1 MAMSLWGAVPER
13 PDITIPSLMPVSPP
27 EEAEVQAR
35 QAETITRLTQA
46 GLMTP
51 AEARSRLTA
60 LGIL

>member
-1 MAMSLWGAVPER
+1 
-13 PDITIPSLMPVSPP
+13 MPVSPP